1 MNKALT
7 LVTGAGLG
15 AALMYVLDPERGNRR
30 RALIRDQITHAA
42 NKTGDAIGA
51 TSRDV
56 GHRVK
61 GVVAEAKGKFSGE
74 HVSDDTVRERVRAE
88 MGRVVSHPSSIIAT
102 VRDGRV
108 ILSGPILER
117 ELEPFLSC
125 VRSVRGVRDVDNRM
139 DAHET
144 ADDIPGLQGGRDRI
158 GTQST
163 RLQENWPPAARVLV
177 GAAGG
182 ALALYG
188 AKREDTLG
196 AAVGLVGLS
205 LLARAS
211 SNLDVPRLT
220 GFGGGR
226 RAITLQD
233 AINIGAPLKTVFAFW
248 KDYQHFPH
256 WMSHVREVQEISPR
270 RSHWVVDG
278 PAGIPVEWDAV
289 ITKEIPDSL
298 LAWKSVG
305 DSTVAQSGT
314 AHFSEL
320 ADGGTHVDIKLSY
333 TPPAGAIGHAVASF
347 FGANP
352 EQEMKDDLLRV
363 KTLLETGN
371 PPSDAARPVEQVS
384 VPADVTIQQGEAG
397 RAEP

>member
-15 AALMYVLDPERGNRR
+15 AALMYVLDPDRGTRR

-56 GHRVK
+56 SHRMK
-61 GVVAEAKGKFSGE
+61 GVVAEAKGRFGGE

-88 MGRVVSHPSSIIAT
+88 MGRIVSHPSSIIAT

-108 ILSGPILER
+108 ILSGPILAHEVQ
-117 ELEPFLSC
+117 PFLDR
-125 VRSVRGVRDVDNRM
+125 VRSVRGVREVDNRM
-139 DAHET
+139 DEHET
-144 ADDIPGLQGGRDRI
+144 AEDVPGLQGGRERV
-158 GTQST
+158 GRESA
-163 RLQENWPPAARVLV
+163 LQENWPPATRVLA

-196 AAVGLVGLS
+196 AAIGLIGLS

-211 SNLDVPRLT
+211 SNLDVQGLT
-220 GFGGGR
+220 GLGGGR
-226 RAITLQD
+226 RAISVQD

-256 WMSHVREVQEISPR
+256 WMSHVREVAELEPGHSR
-270 RSHWVVDG
+270 WVVDG
-278 PAGIPVEWDAV
+278 PAGIPVEWEAV
-289 ITKEIPDSL
+289 ITKEIPNRL
-298 LAWKSVG
+298 LAWESVG
-305 DSTVAQSGT
+305 DSTVAQTGII
-314 AHFSEL
+314 HFSEL

-333 TPPAGAIGHAVASF
+333 KPPAGAIGHAVASF

-352 EQEMKDDLLRV
+352 EQQMQDDLVRV
-363 KTLLETGN
+363 KTLLETGR
-371 PPSDAARPVEQVS
+371 PPHDAAKPVEQVS
-384 VPADVTIQQGEAG
+384 VPPDVSIQQGEAG
-397 RAEP
+397 RAAP